1 MCGWSRAKSG
11 KRLSKEVN
19 QREFDPDLYPSILDL
34 TISTTAAGLTCA
46 AHPARRTDRPG
57 IDTEHAGTSAGP

>member
-1 MCGWSRAKSG
+1 M
-11 KRLSKEVN
+11 N